1 MGTDSGQLPKVD
13 RCHDHSSSHTEVNSE
28 NMCLMGGG
36 GGRRVTACEA
46 HGGRVPTSSYFSSTF
61 SEDWDCFFWGKSSS
75 MRLSTCTI
83 S

>member
-1 MGTDSGQLPKVD
+1 MSRSQQQPHRGQLRKHVF
-13 RCHDHSSSHTEVNSE
+13 N
-28 NMCLMGGG
+28 
-36 GGRRVTACEA
+36 GGRWVIACEA